1 MIALLHRILF
11 LKRNERYY
19 YTDLIDAYHTIP
31 QDLTSRNR
39 IKISTVLPAHRLQ
52 GLESQGSLGRFNF
65 GTLNIVLLLLFALA
79 DW

>member
-1 MIALLHRILF
+1 MTTKARP
-11 LKRNERYY
+11 
-19 YTDLIDAYHTIP
+19 HTIP

-65 GTLNIVLLLLFALA
+65 GTLNIVLLLLSALA